1 MTADSRRRWD
11 TDDRFV
17 GVADASGFA
26 QGIDDLAEL
35 ARRPGWVAE
44 EPEMHLV
51 PHLREANVAGLQ
63 LVECLTT
70 QDGVLAV
77 SATYVPD
84 IGRQDLRQ
92 RAWALLGSIAELTAS
107 VREHADGEVVVF
119 EMVTGIPDGSG
130 RFASHGHSVTLTL
143 TPAVTS
149 A

>member
-51 PHLREANVAGLQ
+51 PHLQGANVAGLEV
-63 LVECLTT
+63 VECLTR
-70 QDGVLAV
+70 QDGVLV
-77 SATYVPD
+77 VCATYIPET
-84 IGRQDLRQ
+84 GRQDLRQ

-107 VREHADGEVVVF
+107 VREYVDAEAVVF
-119 EMVTGIPDGSG
+119 EMVTGIPDGQG
-130 RFASHGHSVTLTL
+130 PFASHGHSVTLTL

>member
-51 PHLREANVAGLQ
+51 PHLQGANVAGLEV
-63 LVECLTT
+63 VECLTR
-70 QDGVLAV
+70 QDGVLV
-77 SATYVPD
+77 VCATYIPET
-84 IGRQDLRQ
+84 GRQDRRQ
-92 RAWALLGSIAELTAS
+92 RAWALLGSTAELTAS
-107 VREHADGEVVVF
+107 VREYVDAEAVVF
-119 EMVTGIPDGSG
+119 EMVTGIPDGQG
-130 RFASHGHSVTLTL
+130 PFASHGHSVTLTL